1 MTRTP
6 YISKY
11 STVYMTT
18 NMADNHTAQVA
29 IALAHNLLI
38 VALATLGGVAL
49 SLRYWVMPAIM
60 SLDSAPDQRAPDA
73 ITSTHER
80 RASRKTSALM
90 QIKQFN
96 QVIDLGFRYLQTSSR
111 MLPVVIIG
119 LAAATYRYNG
129 SITSSSSSSNAVDAT
144 QAGAIKLASE
154 LELIQNW
161 THYVLA
167 LLPLVL
173 LGPWEAY
180 LIFPSNDRIAEIGR
194 ELERS
199 DDKAVGGEID
209 VDARADEIQRLFESW
224 QFWHVGRIVGPYI
237 AVGVLAASGA
247 GMLQRVRL

>member
-1 MTRTP
+1 
-6 YISKY
+6 
-11 STVYMTT
+11 
-18 NMADNHTAQVA
+18 MADNDTAQVA
-29 IALAHNLLI
+29 IALSRNLLI
-38 VALATLGGVAL
+38 AALATLGGVAL
-49 SLRYWVMPAIM
+49 SLRYWVMPVIM
-60 SLDSAPDQRAPDA
+60 SLDSAPDRRAPNA

-96 QVIDLGFRYLQTSSR
+96 QAIDLGFRYLQTSSR
-111 MLPVVIIG
+111 MLPVVMIG

-129 SITSSSSSSNAVDAT
+129 SVSSSSSSNAVDAT
-144 QAGAIKLASE
+144 QAGVIRSAPERE
-154 LELIQNW
+154 LTQHW
-161 THYVLA
+161 TPYVLA

-199 DDKAVGGEID
+199 DDKAVDGEID
-209 VDARADEIQRLFESW
+209 VDARADEIQRLLESW

-247 GMLQRVRL
+247 GLLERVWL